1 MYSGV
6 QRVQTNFAY
15 PKPTSS
21 VKFKMHVNPCGKSGE
36 WRWIGDPAANL
47 IWRRGALRR
56 GDSTETETE
65 DERPKM
71 RREEWRKYADH
82 YRGGKGKLLGSVWSV
97 VVKRG

>member
-1 MYSGV
+1 
-6 QRVQTNFAY
+6 
-15 PKPTSS
+15 
-21 VKFKMHVNPCGKSGE
+21 MHVNPCGKSGE

-82 YRGGKGKLLGSVWSV
+82 YRVGKGKLLQSV
-97 VVKRG
+97 VVNWRQTGSNSYKQVKWASLWLC